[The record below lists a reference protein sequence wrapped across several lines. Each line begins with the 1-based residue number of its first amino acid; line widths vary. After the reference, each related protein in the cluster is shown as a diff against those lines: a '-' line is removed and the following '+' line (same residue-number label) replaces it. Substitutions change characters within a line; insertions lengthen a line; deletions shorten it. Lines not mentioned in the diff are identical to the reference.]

1 MAKVTV
7 NGQLST
13 AISPHQTK
21 NTVTINEDYGEIEGM
36 TREELLQLIDK
47 AASEGSKVLDLSG
60 LGLEELPPEIGK
72 CTQLQRLIL
81 GKWIDEYEGLGNKLT
96 ALPPEIGKL
105 TNLKILQLGFNA
117 LSSLPDEMSQLVN
130 LKALHLPKNR
140 FTQLPDCI
148 FQLHQLVY
156 LDCRENGIAI
166 VPPQIKNLKLLET
179 LKIGGN
185 KLNFLPDEIE
195 ILQHLKGFYLWAN
208 PIESLPESL
217 GKLENIRTFSLSETA
232 LPEIPELIGKFSKL
246 RCLQIWDSQI
256 AKIPEVLGQLSNLT
270 QLDLRFNDI
279 AEIPEILGKMSNL
292 TRLSLSG
299 NEIAEI
305 PDVLGQLSN
314 LTELDLNGNQI
325 EEIPEIL
332 GKMSNLTHLDL
343 SENQIEEIPEFFGKL
358 SNLTQ
363 LYLSGNWI
371 EEIPE
376 FFGEMS
382 HLTQLDLNSNQ
393 IAEIPAVLG
402 QLSNLTQLSLGE
414 NRIAEI
420 PEALGQLSNLT
431 QLYLSNNRI
440 AEIPEALGQLSNLTQ
455 LYLWSNR
462 IAEIPE
468 ALGQL
473 SNLTQLYLWENQIA
487 EIPDV
492 LEKMSHLTELYL
504 SSNQIAEIPEAL
516 GQLSNL
522 THLYLSNNRIVKIP
536 EALGQLS
543 NLTELDLTNNQIAE
557 IPESLRK
564 MDKLQKL
571 DLRGNPIPIPP
582 EILGKNKLSGNPRD
596 VRNILDF
603 YFQTRDPNATEEL
616 NEAKLLIVGEGE
628 AGKTTLANKLLNPN
642 YELKEREPSTE
653 GIDVMRW
660 EFPQPNGKPFR
671 VHLWDFGGQEIY
683 HATHQFFLTERSLY
697 VLLVD
702 NRRQN
707 PNLCYWLSIIELLS
721 KGSPVFLVQNE
732 KQDIR
737 CEISLSQQRRD
748 FRNLEKDFPTNLAT
762 NRGLADL
769 QRALQNRIAT
779 LEHISTPIPKRWAN
793 VRYVLENY
801 SQRQTHIEVG
811 EFFNICVSQGFKKS
825 DKTAMLSLSKY
836 LHDLGIILHF
846 QKDPILKNIVI
857 LRPELAT
864 NAVYKL
870 IGNKKVTD
878 NGEVTDNAEIIANCG
893 YFTRENLKQ
902 IWGDTQYRDLHDEL
916 LHLMKHFKLC
926 YEIPSK
932 PRQYIAPQLLPLETP
947 DYEWDDSDNLILRY
961 EYDFMPKGIITRFI
975 VEMHLLIYRPQSDL
989 PKGRGDIVWRDG
1001 VILADNYAKAEV
1013 IENYHQREIR
1023 IRVSGNHKK
1032 SLLDRIRHELWK
1044 IHATYDDRLKYQE
1057 FIPCNCS
1064 ECKGSQDP
1072 HLYDFEKLRRRLANH
1087 RYEVECEK
1095 SYQMV
1100 QVRRL
1105 MEDFPDNLQQWEEKE
1120 RISGINQ
1127 LDSGDTSSIQ
1137 LNINIDNKKM
1147 TQNYPQNNNFP
1158 GAQIG
1163 SVAIANE
1170 VKDSAQQ
1177 TASGG
1182 IHIDNANTVELL
1194 KLISSMRE
1202 TAMQFPED
1210 IREDIIIDI
1219 QDVETEINKPKDQWD
1234 RPRLKKCLKGIV
1246 AGAAAIGVG
1255 ISGAVDLANSTIDLG
1270 EKVGIE
1276 IQVPWA
1282 R

>member
-1 MAKVTV
+1 
-7 NGQLST
+7 
-13 AISPHQTK
+13 
-21 NTVTINEDYGEIEGM
+21 M
-36 TREELLQLIDK
+36 TREEAVRRIDI
-47 AASEGSKVLDLSG
+47 AAAEKLTQLDLAG

-81 GKWIDEYEGLGNKLT
+81 GKLDEEKGQFIGNKLT
-96 ALPPEIGKL
+96 EFPDVVLQL
-105 TNLKILQLGFNA
+105 TNLKILNLSKNQITVIPEDLAQLSNLRELN
-117 LSSLPDEMSQLVN
+117 LSNNQITVIPEAIAQLSN
-130 LKALHLPKNR
+130 L
-140 FTQLPDCI
+140 TQLD
-148 FQLHQLVY
+148 
-156 LDCRENGIAI
+156 
-166 VPPQIKNLKLLET
+166 
-179 LKIGGN
+179 
-185 KLNFLPDEIE
+185 LNFNQITV
-195 ILQHLKGFYLWAN
+195 I
-208 PIESLPESL
+208 PEAL
-217 GKLENIRTFSLSETA
+217 GQLFNLTKLDLRINQIR
-232 LPEIPELIGKFSKL
+232 EIPEALGQLSNLTLLHLYKN
-246 RCLQIWDSQI
+246 QISSIPDAIAQLSNLSLLDLLENQI
-256 AKIPEVLGQLSNLT
+256 TVILEAIGQLSNLT
-270 QLDLRFNDI
+270 QLDLSMNQI
-279 AEIPEILGKMSNL
+279 TEIPEAI
-292 TRLSLSG
+292 
-299 NEIAEI
+299 
-305 PDVLGQLSN
+305 GQLSN
-314 LTELDLNGNQI
+314 LTG
-325 EEIPEIL
+325 
-332 GKMSNLTHLDL
+332 
-343 SENQIEEIPEFFGKL
+343 
-358 SNLTQ
+358 
-363 LYLSGNWI
+363 LYLSDNQI
-371 EEIPE
+371 TVIPE
-376 FFGEMS
+376 A
-382 HLTQLDLNSNQ
+382 
-393 IAEIPAVLG
+393 IG
-402 QLSNLTQLSLGE
+402 QLSNLTGLYLNDNQ
-414 NRIAEI
+414 ITQI

-431 QLYLSNNRI
+431 QLSLSNNQI
-440 AEIPEALGQLSNLTQ
+440 TVIPEAIRDMEKLKQ
-455 LYLWSNR
+455 LYL
-462 IAEIPE
+462 
-468 ALGQL
+468 Q
-473 SNLTQLYLWENQIA
+473 
-487 EIPDV
+487 
-492 LEKMSHLTELYL
+492 
-504 SSNQIAEIPEAL
+504 
-516 GQLSNL
+516 
-522 THLYLSNNRIVKIP
+522 
-536 EALGQLS
+536 
-543 NLTELDLTNNQIAE
+543 
-557 IPESLRK
+557 
-564 MDKLQKL
+564 
-571 DLRGNPIPIPP
+571 GNPLPIPP
-582 EILGKNKLSGNPRD
+582 EILGEKFYQPGDLRT
-596 VRNILDF
+596 ILDF

-628 AGKTTLANKLLNPN
+628 AGKTTLANKLLNPD
-642 YELKEREPSTE
+642 YQLKEREPTTE
-653 GIDVMRW
+653 GIDVLSW

-707 PNLCYWLSIIELLS
+707 PNLCYWLRIIELLS
-721 KGSPVFLVQNE
+721 NGSPVFLVHNE

-737 CEISLSQQRRD
+737 CEINLSQQRRD
-748 FRNLEKDFPTNLAT
+748 FPNLEKDFATNLAT
-762 NRGLADL
+762 NRGLEAL

-779 LEHISTPIPKRWAN
+779 LDHISTPIPKRWAN

-811 EFFNICVSQGFKKS
+811 EFFNICVSQGFKKL
-825 DKTAMLSLSKY
+825 DKPAMLSLSKY

-902 IWGDTQYRDLHDEL
+902 IWRDREYQDLHDEL

-926 YEIPSK
+926 YEIPCK
-932 PRQYIAPQLLPLETP
+932 PGQYIAPQLLPLETP
-947 DYEWDDSDNLILRY
+947 NYDWDDTDNLILRY

-989 PKGRGDIVWRDG
+989 PKGKGDIVWRDG

-1044 IHATYDDRLKYQE
+1044 IHATYDKRLKYQE
-1057 FIPCNCS
+1057 FIPCNCHQ
-1064 ECKGSQDP
+1064 CQGSQDP

-1105 MEDFPDNLQQWEEKE
+1105 MADFPDNLERWKETE
-1120 RISGINQ
+1120 RISGIKQ
-1127 LDSGDTSSIQ
+1127 PEPVDSATNVM
-1137 LNINIDNKKM
+1137 LNISIDGKKM
-1147 TQNYPQNNNFP
+1147 TQTSPQNNNFS

-1182 IHIDNANTVELL
+1182 IQINNADTAEIF

-1210 IREDIIIDI
+1210 SRDDIIIDI
-1219 QDVETEINKPKDQWD
+1219 QDVETEVNKQKDQWD
-1234 RPRLKKCLKGIV
+1234 RPRLKKCLKGIA

-1255 ISGAVDLANSTIDLG
+1255 IAGAVDLANSAIDLG